1 MGDRPSSAIPGTLV
15 HKGRPLLRAVGGHAD
30 LDDELSGAFA
40 IERHRDFD
48 HDPRLGQIAL
58 GETAG
63 RALAPETHDP
73 GAAIEVLN
81 ALLGTLSELPAQ
93 PPSPDEEQPPV
104 YGPHPSVDD
113 LIRAGFAPIMREGA
127 GEDEVTIRALKVL
140 HAVGG
145 TRPHAFPTTQALAN
159 ELKQNVERMMPDQT
173 ALARTLAVYQ
183 DQVSAAGY

>member
-1 MGDRPSSAIPGTLV
+1 M
-15 HKGRPLLRAVGGHAD
+15 LRAVGGHAD
-30 LDDELSGAFA
+30 LDDKLSGTFV

-63 RALAPETHDP
+63 RALAPKTNDP
-73 GAAIEVLN
+73 GATIEVLN
-81 ALLGTLSELPAQ
+81 ALLRTLSELPAQ
-93 PPSPDEEQPPV
+93 PPSPDEERPPV
-104 YGPHPSVDD
+104 YGPRPSVDE

-127 GEDEVTIRALKVL
+127 IRTFKVL
-140 HAVGG
+140 HALGE
-145 TRPHAFPTTQALAN
+145 TRPHAFPTTQALTT
-159 ELKQNVERMMPDQT
+159 ELKQNIERMMPDQA

>member
-1 MGDRPSSAIPGTLV
+1 
-15 HKGRPLLRAVGGHAD
+15 
-30 LDDELSGAFA
+30 LSGAFV

-48 HDPRLGQIAL
+48 RDPRLGQIAL
-58 GETAG
+58 GEIAG
-63 RALAPETHDP
+63 HVLAPETHDP

-81 ALLGTLSELPAQ
+81 ALLGTLSEMPAQ

-104 YGPHPSVDD
+104 YGPHPSVDE

-127 GEDEVTIRALKVL
+127 GEDEVTIRTFKVL
-140 HAVGG
+140 HALGE
-145 TRPHAFPTTQALAN
+145 TLPHALPTTQALTT
-159 ELKQNVERMMPDQT
+159 ELKQNIERMMPNQA